1 MQSPVY
7 GAQNNSQPNNTMY
20 GQYPHVASKPPLA
33 PMISKPTLTPT
44 PTPSIAPAPVATPV
58 AAPVAAPVQ
67 SAMPSAS
74 PSVPPPLT
82 PRVSV
87 SVSSTPAAPTP
98 SQIPVPQVIVPAPS
112 SEIQQKQQTQKGQVQ
127 QQDDQ
132 QALRKP
138 GKPPIDYQVLL
149 LSLADDYINAAHG
162 YGTMAAISRGE
173 MDVEE
178 YYKLLATGLGCLE
191 AVLKVG

>member
-1 MQSPVY
+1 
-7 GAQNNSQPNNTMY
+7 
-20 GQYPHVASKPPLA
+20 
-33 PMISKPTLTPT
+33 MIAKPTLTPA
-44 PTPSIAPAPVATPV
+44 PTPSIASAPVATPV
-58 AAPVAAPVQ
+58 Q
-67 SAMPSAS
+67 SAMSSVS
-74 PSVPPPLT
+74 PSVPPPVT

-87 SVSSTPAAPTP
+87 SVSSTSAAPTP
-98 SQIPVPQVIVPAPS
+98 AQILVPQVIVPAPS
-112 SEIQQKQQTQKGQVQ
+112 PEIQQKQSAQKGQVQ

-132 QALRKP
+132 QAPRKP

-162 YGTMAAISRGE
+162 YGTMAALSRGE

-191 AVLKVG
+191 AVIKVG